1 MSKQE
6 KIDQD
11 IIQAVKN
18 KDELTVSVLRLLK
31 SAIKNA
37 EIDKGEKLK
46 EPETIN
52 ILEKQSKQHKDSIEQ
67 YQRGGRKDLA
77 DKEKTEL
84 SIIEKYL
91 PEKMS
96 EEELEKLTQ
105 QVILDLGAS
114 SIEKMG
120 QVIKE
125 VMTRSQG
132 RADGQKTSDI
142 VREKLR

>member
-11 IIQAVKN
+11 IVQAVKS
-18 KDELTVSVLRLLK
+18 KDELTVSVLRMLK

-46 EPETIN
+46 ESETIN
-52 ILEKQSKQHKDSIEQ
+52 VLEKQAKQHKDSIEQ
-67 YQRGGRKDLA
+67 YQRGGRKDLV
-77 DKEKTEL
+77 DKEKAEL

-96 EEELEKLTQ
+96 EEELEKLTE

-114 SIEKMG
+114 SIEKTG

-125 VMTRSQG
+125 VITRSQG